1 MAPTTCGRHRW
12 TIKMHCEQESHQNLS
27 LFFLS
32 LSFYL
37 FLSLSPFSLFRE
49 ERQRE
54 REREIFIPPDGN
66 VFPSNKI
73 ISRSGTLTL
82 TYCWLTFLLT
92 VHMSLRKRPMGF
104 AASFRPVSSC
114 FSLSGSFRIVAH
126 CDLSGYLYFLRLDI
140 FLSPPNVEA
149 NQSSAIFLGT
159 FTRWNARSAIERAF
173 MKAKT
178 TMFSLFS
185 SNFSVYNRSWTR
197 HVGSRHRHV
206 SNREVI
212 VRK

>member
-1 MAPTTCGRHRW
+1 MTMAPTTCGRHRW

-32 LSFYL
+32 LSFSL
-37 FLSLSPFSLFRE
+37 SISFFLSPPSLSFEKRDN
-49 ERQRE
+49 E

-104 AASFRPVSSC
+104 AASFRPVSSY
-114 FSLSGSFRIVAH
+114 FSLSGSFRIVAI
-126 CDLSGYLYFLRLDI
+126 CRI
-140 FLSPPNVEA
+140 TC
-149 NQSSAIFLGT
+149 I
-159 FTRWNARSAIERAF
+159 
-173 MKAKT
+173 
-178 TMFSLFS
+178 
-185 SNFSVYNRSWTR
+185 FSVSIYFFRRQT
-197 HVGSRHRHV
+197 
-206 SNREVI
+206 
-212 VRK
+212 